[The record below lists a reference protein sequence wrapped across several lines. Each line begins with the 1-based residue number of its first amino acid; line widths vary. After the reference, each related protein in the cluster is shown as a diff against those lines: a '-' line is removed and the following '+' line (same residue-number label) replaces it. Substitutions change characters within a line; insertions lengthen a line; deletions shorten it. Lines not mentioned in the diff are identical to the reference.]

1 MKYLARYSGLYNVYL
16 VYRNTKHFKA
26 LMKHITHIL
35 SIITFL
41 TVHIV
46 VCSISFLVQAQHSDI
61 AEPADTVYLSYAEFL
76 EQALKEVGQ
85 LQAAESNVK
94 LAENQ
99 VQQVK
104 DLKFIP
110 SLSMTSEH
118 GILPRVVSPNGLP
131 DNQIYLDPDATYDW
145 ENWGFANRFRISG
158 VQPLFIWGAVDKA
171 VEAAQYGVNAISQQ
185 RNATKD
191 EIELQLHQLYYGYQ
205 LALEI
210 ERLLD
215 LAVETMNTVER
226 SINQQRKDSPELINE
241 SEIYKFKVFQAQFKA
256 REDEVKQNLL
266 FVRESWEYIL
276 NAGERTFLPENGYLE
291 APEQKVLS
299 IDYYQTS
306 ALMNRPEIK
315 ALSYAEQGARM
326 YMEAKKSENRPS
338 LYMGFTGTFARA
350 PSRPRQDNPF
360 ISSDGNTLN
369 MSFGFSIR
377 QNLNFIQMRTTINRA
392 SLEIEKISYQQK
404 AIKDLVMLDVH
415 EKYRDASIAES
426 KYESSSE
433 ALRITKEWLRME
445 QLDYDF
451 GIGEVRDVVDA
462 LKQELELRLEE
473 KQTIFDYKVRVASLN
488 KASGLPI
495 E

>member
-1 MKYLARYSGLYNVYL
+1 MK
-16 VYRNTKHFKA
+16 KHS
-26 LMKHITHIL
+26 IHIL
-35 SIITFL
+35 SIFTFIAVYVL
-41 TVHIV
+41 GSSN
-46 VCSISFLVQAQHSDI
+46 SIQVMGQYSKSTISV
-61 AEPADTVYLSYAEFL
+61 DTVYLSYSEFV
-76 EQALKEVGQ
+76 ERALGEVGQ
-85 LQAAESNVK
+85 LKAAETNVE
-94 LAENQ
+94 LAQNQ
-99 VQQVK
+99 LRQVK

-110 SLSMTSEH
+110 SLQMTTEH
-118 GILPRVVSPNGLP
+118 GILPRVVSPNGFP
-131 DNQIYLDPDATYDW
+131 DNEIYLDPDATYDW

-171 VEAAQYGVNAISQQ
+171 IEAAQFGVQAVTQQ
-185 RNATKD
+185 KNATRE

-205 LALEI
+205 LAMEI

-215 LAVETMNTVER
+215 LAIETMNTVER
-226 SINQQRKDSPELINE
+226 SINQQRKESPELINE

-266 FVRESWEYIL
+266 FVRESWKYIL
-276 NAGERTFLPENGYLE
+276 NADERTYLPASMYLE
-291 APEQKVLS
+291 APHQQVLT
-299 IDYYQTS
+299 IDYYQTA
-306 ALMNRPEIK
+306 ALMNRSEIK

-326 YMEAKKSENRPS
+326 YMEAKKAENKPGF
-338 LYMGFTGTFARA
+338 YMGFTGTFAHA

-377 QNLNFIQMRTTINRA
+377 QNLNFTQMRTTMNRA
-392 SLEIEKISYQQK
+392 SLEVDKIVHQQK
-404 AIKDLVMLDVH
+404 AVRDLVMLDVH

-473 KQTIFDYKVRVASLN
+473 KQTIFDYKIRMASLH
-488 KASGLPI
+488 KASGLSI